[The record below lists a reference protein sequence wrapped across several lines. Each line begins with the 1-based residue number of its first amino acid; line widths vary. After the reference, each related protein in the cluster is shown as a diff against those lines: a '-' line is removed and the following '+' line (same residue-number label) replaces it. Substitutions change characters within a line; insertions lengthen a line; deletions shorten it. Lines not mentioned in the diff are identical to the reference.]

1 MDSHC
6 YAAGSAI
13 SVFLSKDNATIELS
27 WVAGYYAFMKNY
39 QRGFIGTT
47 VVSIGVLLIIG
58 LGVWWYMNT
67 ITNTPAGPVPATTDT
82 EDSTSMATTTNTNT
96 MTTNEPA
103 APSNTQT
110 LPGGLIVQ
118 DVNVGTGAEATA
130 GHKITVHYVGTLD
143 NGSTFDSSRTR
154 GTPFTFGLGA
164 GQVIKGWDE
173 GFAGMKIGGVRK
185 LTIPPAL
192 GYGAQAVGPIPP
204 NSTLHFEVELLGV
217 E

>member
-1 MDSHC
+1 
-6 YAAGSAI
+6 
-13 SVFLSKDNATIELS
+13 
-27 WVAGYYAFMKNY
+27 MKSY

-47 VVSIGVLLIIG
+47 VVVIIGALLVIG

-67 ITNTPAGPVPATTDT
+67 VNSTSSGSVPTTQDTANTDT
-82 EDSTSMATTTNTNT
+82 HT
-96 MTTNEPA
+96 MTNDTA
-103 APSNTQT
+103 SNSTHT

-118 DVNVGTGAEATA
+118 DVKVGSGAEAVS
-130 GHKITVHYVGTLD
+130 GHSITVHYVGTLD
-143 NGSTFDSSRTR
+143 DGTVFDSSRTR
-154 GTPFTFGLGA
+154 GTPFAFGLGA
-164 GQVIKGWDE
+164 GQVIKGWDD
-173 GFAGMKIGGVRK
+173 GFAGMKVGGIRK